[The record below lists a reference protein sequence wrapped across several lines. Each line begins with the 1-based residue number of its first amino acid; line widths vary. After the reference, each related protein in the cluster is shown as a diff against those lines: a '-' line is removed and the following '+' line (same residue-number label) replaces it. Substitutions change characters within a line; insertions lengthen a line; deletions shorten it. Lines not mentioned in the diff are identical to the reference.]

1 MEPQEHPTYQ
11 CSYCQLTFDE
21 QHWQEACEAWCA
33 AHQSCNLAITAHSR
47 EVQAAQ
53 ARRDTGKGA

>member
-1 MEPQEHPTYQ
+1 MEQHEPPTYQ

-21 QHWQEACEAWCA
+21 RHWQEACEAWCA

-47 EVQAAQ
+47 EARAAQ
-53 ARRDTGKGA
+53 TRRDTSNDA